1 VISNECEHQLS
12 EQCSRAA
19 KVCHPQ
25 SRLPGDFRNFLIYF
39 FSRVIQSA
47 PVRRIVQEVPIKAP
61 MKFSSKLAIFGVAA
75 GLSAAQV
82 VIADE
87 AAPEIS
93 VCEEA
98 PVSEEAIEE
107 PTVEEEVEIIDEKGT
122 GVTVP
127 EEEVTEEEVTEE
139 GGEVPLDWVKRGGDG
154 ENPDVIFYNM
164 AGGPSG
170 APAADVSANDAGKD
184 GAPTAVEAKT
194 VAPVAPIV
202 KAKKGPVA
210 LVKGARVFLRH

>member
-1 VISNECEHQLS
+1 
-12 EQCSRAA
+12 
-19 KVCHPQ
+19 
-25 SRLPGDFRNFLIYF
+25 
-39 FSRVIQSA
+39 
-47 PVRRIVQEVPIKAP
+47 
-61 MKFSSKLAIFGVAA
+61 MKFSSKLAVSGVVA

-82 VIADE
+82 VIACPPPLIGIPD
-87 AAPEIS
+87 APAPEIS

-98 PVSEEAIEE
+98 PSEENSVKVIEE
-107 PTVEEEVEIIDEKGT
+107 PAVEEEVIDEKGT
-122 GVTVP
+122 GVTVT
-127 EEEVTEEEVTEE
+127 EEEVTEEEVREE
-139 GGEVPLDWVKRGGDG
+139 CGEVPLDWVKRGGDG

-164 AGGPSG
+164 AGGGPSG

-194 VAPVAPIV
+194 VTPVAPIV

>member
-1 VISNECEHQLS
+1 
-12 EQCSRAA
+12 
-19 KVCHPQ
+19 
-25 SRLPGDFRNFLIYF
+25 
-39 FSRVIQSA
+39 
-47 PVRRIVQEVPIKAP
+47 
-61 MKFSSKLAIFGVAA
+61 MKFSSKLAMFGAVA

-82 VIADE
+82 VSADE

-93 VCEEA
+93 ICEEA
-98 PVSEEAIEE
+98 PVTGENSEEVIDE
-107 PTVEEEVEIIDEKGT
+107 PTVDEEVTDKEVVDEK
-122 GVTVP
+122 VSD
-127 EEEVTEEEVTEE
+127 EEVTEEEVTEE
-139 GGEVPLDWVKRGGDG
+139 DGEVPLDWVKRGGDG

-164 AGGPSG
+164 AGGG
-170 APAADVSANDAGKD
+170 PAGGPASNDSTNDAGKD